1 MPKQLFSVFSR
12 VYSIYLSIADF
23 LPALRKL
30 FGNPIFVVF
39 MFLTILQYNSLVG
52 IITYETKFMEQQF
65 NVSVAKAIFLIGRY
79 LTSFQIPVSKRKIL
93 FVILPSV
100 LEGAHLNF
108 FCLKSM

>member
-1 MPKQLFSVFSR
+1 MPNQLFSVFSR

-39 MFLTILQYNSLVG
+39 IFLTILQYNSLVG

-79 LTSFQIPVSKRKIL
+79 LTFQVPVSERKLL
-93 FVILPSV
+93 FVILPSF
-100 LEGAHLNF
+100 LEVAYVHF
-108 FCLKSM
+108 FFLGG

>member
-39 MFLTILQYNSLVG
+39 IFLTILQYNSIVG

-79 LTSFQIPVSKRKIL
+79 LAYFQIPVSKRKLL
-93 FVILPSV
+93 FVILPSFSG
-100 LEGAHLNF
+100 GACVNF
-108 FCLKSM
+108 FFFG

>member
-1 MPKQLFSVFSR
+1 MFIR

-39 MFLTILQYNSLVG
+39 IFLTILQYNSLVG
-52 IITYETKFMEQQF
+52 IITYEPKFMEQQF

-79 LTSFQIPVSKRKIL
+79 LTYFQIPLSKSKLL

-100 LEGAHLNF
+100 LEAAYVNF
-108 FCLKSM
+108 FG

>member
-1 MPKQLFSVFSR
+1 
-12 VYSIYLSIADF
+12 
-23 LPALRKL
+23 
-30 FGNPIFVVF
+30 
-39 MFLTILQYNSLVG
+39 
-52 IITYETKFMEQQF
+52 MEQQF

-79 LTSFQIPVSKRKIL
+79 LTSFQIPVSKRKLL

>member
-1 MPKQLFSVFSR
+1 MPKQLFP

-23 LPALRKL
+23 FPALRKL

-39 MFLTILQYNSLVG
+39 IFLTILQYNSLVG

-79 LTSFQIPVSKRKIL
+79 LTSFQIPVSKRKLL

-100 LEGAHLNF
+100 LAGAYANSF
-108 FCLKSM
+108 